1 MTDRLDRLRAA
12 IRRPLP
18 LAYHPL
24 YRFYEGGSLTRQFR
38 GLPDRPDDWWSEDWV
53 GSCTAAGNCDPDGR
67 AQGMSSVELPGLRT
81 MALREIVEALPEE
94 MVGAGF
100 AERWGPITGVL
111 VKLLSPAGPVP
122 LHAHPNRDWA
132 RRHLGSRF
140 GKTEAWILLDTPG
153 DGTEPAHAGIGFVPG
168 IERDWFAGAVRRHDN
183 RAIRG
188 SLHRTD
194 VHPGEV
200 YVAQADV
207 PHYLGPRVSF
217 IEVQEPSDHIV
228 IPETSG
234 DDDAG
239 ATMGLG
245 WDVALDM
252 IDYTGTDAEQAF
264 GSARQQPRVL
274 RTSQGSR
281 EIRQSAAAVRA
292 GSTVGIFVEVDTG
305 MNRCGVDTAA
315 EALALARHVS
325 ALPGLRFEGITGYE
339 GHCTLTPEED
349 LRHEKQQQA
358 MKLFTGVADLLE
370 ANGIACPI
378 RSAGGIATW
387 HWTAAYPGI
396 TEIQAGSYVVMDNF
410 HGRMVPGF
418 EHSLTIQAS
427 VISRQSKQVIVDVG
441 NKSVADPFNV
451 TIVGHDL
458 KVFRSDGEHGI
469 SPRQTARRC
478 GWATASRS
486 CPGTRRARSTA
497 TTPSTSC
504 RTMTSSI
511 SGRSSRA
518 APATTGSPPVRRGRR
533 RPPKVRYSLFWG
545 GRAE

>member
-1 MTDRLDRLRAA
+1 MADRLAQLRAA
-12 IRRPLP
+12 IRGPLP

-67 AQGMSSVELPGLRT
+67 AQGMSSVDLPGIGT
-81 MALREIVEALPEE
+81 ITLREIVEALPEE

-132 RRHLGSRF
+132 RKHLDSRF

-168 IERDWFAGAVRRHDN
+168 IERDWFADAVRRHDN
-183 RAIRG
+183 QGLRS

-200 YVAQADV
+200 YVAQAGV
-207 PHYLGPRVSF
+207 PHYLGPRISF

-252 IDYTGTDAEQAF
+252 IDYTGADAEQAF
-264 GSARQQPRVL
+264 GLARQEPRVL
-274 RTSQGSR
+274 RTSHASR
-281 EIRQSAAAVRA
+281 EVRLFGDDVLQFFDGAVLEVADEIDTDGGRFAVAVVASGDGWIEGDFGSQPIRRGETYALPASLSFRVRA
-292 GSTVGIFVEVDTG
+292 GREPLRIV
-305 MNRCGVDTAA
+305 RCFGPV
-315 EALALARHVS
+315 VS
-325 ALPGLRFEGITGYE
+325 
-339 GHCTLTPEED
+339 
-349 LRHEKQQQA
+349 
-358 MKLFTGVADLLE
+358 
-370 ANGIACPI
+370 
-378 RSAGGIATW
+378 
-387 HWTAAYPGI
+387 
-396 TEIQAGSYVVMDNF
+396 
-410 HGRMVPGF
+410 
-418 EHSLTIQAS
+418 
-427 VISRQSKQVIVDVG
+427 
-441 NKSVADPFNV
+441 
-451 TIVGHDL
+451 
-458 KVFRSDGEHGI
+458 
-469 SPRQTARRC
+469 
-478 GWATASRS
+478 
-486 CPGTRRARSTA
+486 
-497 TTPSTSC
+497 
-504 RTMTSSI
+504 
-511 SGRSSRA
+511 
-518 APATTGSPPVRRGRR
+518 
-533 RPPKVRYSLFWG
+533 
-545 GRAE
+545 